1 MSNEIPPPPLGPAWN
16 IWAEKLNS
24 YLQRTRD
31 KLRQLTVN
39 EKASDDGIL
48 MWDRS
53 GPYPVVSLDG
63 EWRQLVIANGY
74 AFLFRSTSQ
83 TAAASDTGYPIVFD
97 TPPTGF
103 ASGIYLGDS
112 PNQSRVYFE
121 EGGLYYLSFTAQIS
135 STNSSLQTF
144 YFWPRIN
151 GTDVFEGTT
160 RASLASNGAT
170 QPVTKSAVFRISAND
185 YLEAVWATSDHT
197 RGSLSAFS
205 ATAFAPAT
213 PSVSLSITRIS
224 A

>member
-1 MSNEIPPPPLGPAWN
+1 MIETPPPPLGANWNAWG
-16 IWAEKLNS
+16 ERLNAFIS
-24 YLQRTRD
+24 RTRNR
-31 KLRQLTVN
+31 LAVLTKN
-39 EKASDDGIL
+39 ESAADDGII

-63 EWRQLVIANGY
+63 EWRQIVVANGY

-121 EGGLYYLSFTAQIS
+121 EGGLYYLSFTAQVS
-135 STNSSLQTF
+135 STNASLQTF

-160 RASLASNGAT
+160 RASLAANGAT
-170 QPVTKSAVFRISAND
+170 QPVTKSAVFRISDGD
-185 YLEAVWATSDHT
+185 YLEAVWATSNHT
-197 RGSLSAFS
+197 AGSLEAFA